1 MTKRSFWA
9 DFFIATAIFFVSSI
23 VFRLSFLLTFVIP
36 VWIPFALFVAM
47 LIAGAII
54 FTKRTSRTF
63 MFSVTSLIWQF
74 VFSLGMLVYC
84 YVALDGIM
92 TAETETAFA
101 TIIQLLGGLF
111 LAFGFMFFVILA
123 TIMCIGVLLI
133 TLITSLITKTVC
145 SKTSD
150 NTKLLEVSE

>member
-1 MTKRSFWA
+1 
-9 DFFIATAIFFVSSI
+9 
-23 VFRLSFLLTFVIP
+23 
-36 VWIPFALFVAM
+36 
-47 LIAGAII
+47 
-54 FTKRTSRTF
+54 

-84 YVALDGIM
+84 YVALDGVM

-111 LAFGFMFFVILA
+111 LAFGFMFLVILA
-123 TIMCIGVLLI
+123 TILCIGVLLLV
-133 TLITSLITKTVC
+133 TLITSLITKAVC
-145 SKTSD
+145 SKASD

>member
-23 VFRLSFLLTFVIP
+23 AFRLSFLLTFAIP
-36 VWIPFALFVAM
+36 AWVPFVLFVAM

-54 FTKRTSRTF
+54 FTKKTSRTF
-63 MFSVTSLIWQF
+63 MFSVTSVIWQF

-92 TAETETAFA
+92 TAETETAFS

-111 LAFGFMFFVILA
+111 LAFGFMFLVILA
-123 TIMCIGVLLI
+123 TIMCIGVLLV
-133 TLITSLITKTVC
+133 TLITSLITKAVC
-145 SKTSD
+145 SKASD

>member
-1 MTKRSFWA
+1 
-9 DFFIATAIFFVSSI
+9 
-23 VFRLSFLLTFVIP
+23 
-36 VWIPFALFVAM
+36 
-47 LIAGAII
+47 
-54 FTKRTSRTF
+54 

-133 TLITSLITKTVC
+133 TLITSLITKAVC
-145 SKTSD
+145 SKASD